1 MDSSFQDASTLADIT
16 LHQMHGNT
24 TPRNANT
31 TTTYISPSRPLFS
44 DSYSRAA
51 ASMSQDPIVEDVPP
65 WRYRE
70 ADGPDES
77 PPTDPPAWDPAY
89 SSLVDA
95 AVLRS
100 GSNIS
105 LRSYACPATVG
116 VGVPGQDKEKYL
128 LASLVGVGL
137 GRPQESL
144 TLQKV
149 VSTDSQDDD
158 DNVLVVRHGDTVLLY
173 SERAGNL
180 ALGSRKFVHSSTGT
194 SKVQVGF
201 FGQGGKAELW
211 TIFPARPDQ
220 ELLVGPAAL
229 AYQHNKDPPINK
241 TIPLRSSD
249 PIILRN
255 VYNGGILSID
265 SNGRLVLWTD
275 SYQHDESYS
284 EDPSLLGR
292 LQQHNRMMPT
302 PKDTFQMI
310 LTETPPCPPWVAQGG
325 SEERIFLTGSYFWQE
340 GRNDT
345 SIQSESG
352 IFRGEGTF
360 SAVLQAAQQYVAS
373 DENLLPKTKE
383 RILMDEVIGSFL
395 GLEGVHIRLQ
405 TAKGNHDTKECFEFR
420 LVGGNEVTFDAG
432 LCNLVDQI
440 LPLSTSFVRVRNFV
454 AAHQPGYEYG
464 RVMQAFC
471 EALDALLQDYVNFV
485 SHLEWELR
493 RYAKADTLTM
503 KSIYFQASSSIHSMS
518 ILEHATEAVAEAK
531 GGELINKLWAL
542 DKRSYMG
549 DTVAKKVLG
558 ILLEK
563 ASEPYME
570 ILSDWLQTGRL
581 NDPSGEFMVQRCAL
595 INSHTVLD
603 GDSWYAL
610 FQINE
615 EHVLQGIAPN
625 QWTKDKILTTGKYWN
640 AVQECHLDSKDIPR
654 PTKHS
659 KIPNLPFN
667 SDSSAIAAYI
677 DAKYQS
683 ASKVL
688 VRILLENFKMMESL
702 QIIKRYFLVDQGD
715 FLMHFMDAAEHELL
729 KPRDEISMGRLQ
741 HWLNMSVQFTEAHKE
756 DWGPVSGLRIPSCP
770 LIPAGLRCHL
780 LDESLVSHLDS
791 RYGGGIVDQTPV
803 TPSRRAYGTSTHVT
817 GIEVFTIDFPR
828 VPFPISLLMSQKAMD
843 EYKLL
848 FRHLFFTK
856 HVERRLIGVWKDNQ
870 LLKKLGTLRGPL
882 GSTFLLRQKMLHL
895 VQNLI
900 YYMVFEVVESNWME
914 MRNALDDRSEGG
926 GNSEKPQTV
935 DDMLAIHNS
944 FLERT
949 LEACLLTNSDLIRSL
964 TKLMNTCLLFTDQM
978 RRFMDTTKIVSFYRG
993 TIGGSLSP

>member
-1 MDSSFQDASTLADIT
+1 MEEE
-16 LHQMHGNT
+16 
-24 TPRNANT
+24 ANWQYRDT
-31 TTTYISPSRPLFS
+31 ER
-44 DSYSRAA
+44 D
-51 ASMSQDPIVEDVPP
+51 
-65 WRYRE
+65 RE
-70 ADGPDES
+70 AEEQDES
-77 PPTDPPAWDPAY
+77 SPTTATPAWDPVY

-100 GSNIS
+100 GADIC
-105 LRSYACPATVG
+105 LRSYSHPATVG
-116 VGVPGQDKEKYL
+116 VDVDAPQETYQ

-137 GRPQESL
+137 GRPQEIL

-149 VSTDSQDDD
+149 VSTDSQDD
-158 DNVLVVRHGDTVLLY
+158 NVVVRHGDTIMLH
-173 SERAGNL
+173 SAIAGNL
-180 ALGSRKFVHSSTGT
+180 ALGSRKFVHSATGS
-194 SKVQVGF
+194 SKVQLGF
-201 FGQGGKAELW
+201 FGHGGKAELW

-220 ELLVGPAAL
+220 EILVGPAAL
-229 AYQHNKDPPINK
+229 AYPQKDPIHK
-241 TIPLRSSD
+241 QKISKSIPLRSSD

-265 SNGRLVLWTD
+265 SNGLLVLLTD
-275 SYQHDESYS
+275 SYQHDQHYT

-302 PKDTFQMI
+302 PEDTFQMI
-310 LTETPPCPPWVAQGG
+310 LTQTPPCPPWIAQGG
-325 SEERIFLTGSYFWQE
+325 SEERIFLTGSYFLQE
-340 GRNDT
+340 GRNEPN
-345 SIQSESG
+345 IHLESG
-352 IFRGEGTF
+352 CFPRDVTY
-360 SAVLQAAQQYVAS
+360 SNVLQAAQRYVAS
-373 DENLLPKTKE
+373 DENMSPKTKE

-395 GLEGVHIRLQ
+395 GLEGVHIRMQ
-405 TAKGNHDTKECFEFR
+405 ATKGANDAKEWFEFR
-420 LVGGNEVTFDAG
+420 LVAGDEVTFDAG
-432 LCNLVDQI
+432 LRNLVDQI

-454 AAHQPGYEYG
+454 SSHQPGYEYG

-471 EALDALLQDYVNFV
+471 EAIDALLQDYVNFV

-493 RYAKADTLTM
+493 RYAKADTLTI
-503 KSIYFQASSSIHSMS
+503 KSIYFQAAPSIHSMS
-518 ILEHATEAVAEAK
+518 ILEHATEAVAECK

-570 ILSDWLQTGRL
+570 IMSDWLQTGRL
-581 NDPSGEFMVQRCAL
+581 NDPSGEFMVQRCAP
-595 INSHTVLD
+595 NARTVLD
-603 GDSWYAL
+603 GDSWFTL

-625 QWTKDKILTTGKYWN
+625 NWTKDKILTTGKYWN
-640 AVQECHLDSKDIPR
+640 AVQDCHLDSKDIQR
-654 PTKHS
+654 PTRHS
-659 KIPNLPFN
+659 KIPSLPFN

-688 VRILLENFKMMESL
+688 VRILIENFKIMESL
-702 QIIKRYFLVDQGD
+702 QIMKRYFLVDQGD
-715 FLMHFMDAAEHELL
+715 FLMHFMDAAEQELL

-770 LIPAGLRCHL
+770 LIPAGLRCRL
-780 LDESLVSHLDS
+780 SDESLVSHLDS
-791 RYGGGIVDQTPV
+791 RYGGGIADRTPV
-803 TPSRRAYGTSTHVT
+803 TPSRRAYGMSTHVT
-817 GIEVFTIDFPR
+817 GIEVFTIDFPHI
-828 VPFPISLLMSQKAMD
+828 PFPISLLMSQKAMD
-843 EYKLL
+843 EYRLL

-900 YYMVFEVVESNWME
+900 YYMVYEVVESNWTD
-914 MRNALDDRSEGG
+914 MRNALDDRSD
-926 GNSEKPQTV
+926 GNTEKPQTV
-935 DDMLAIHNS
+935 DDMLNIHNS

-978 RRFMDTTKIVSFYRG
+978 RRFMDTTKIVSVCDG
-993 TIGGSLSP
+993 ATDGSLSVLHILLSP